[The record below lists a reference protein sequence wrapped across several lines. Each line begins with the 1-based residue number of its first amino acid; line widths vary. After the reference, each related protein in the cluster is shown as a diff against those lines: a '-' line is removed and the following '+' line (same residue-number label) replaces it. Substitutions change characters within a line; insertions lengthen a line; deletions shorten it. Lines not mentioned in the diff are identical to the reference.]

1 MTPDA
6 HTALSGG
13 PFGSPAAEPALPMD
27 RLLRIAATAT
37 TAPTVIAVV
46 SQGEG
51 ALTPIGAHG
60 LDRLVGGDGGPALPH
75 ALLTAVLTT
84 GLPIIVNDA
93 ATDHRCRDPRPGD
106 AAPAAFAGF
115 PIRDRREEPIGA
127 VALLD
132 RRARTWTTRELD
144 ITDEIAQLVS
154 AAHPRCTGRPGD
166 GGDTAFLVALLDTL
180 DTGVAACGPDGR
192 LRLFNRALRDML
204 GAEPGATGPAD
215 WAARFI
221 VNDLDGHPMPGDA
234 MPLARALRGERTRGV
249 EQLVGPRQRHVLVN
263 GLPIISADGTRL
275 GAVAAVHDISLR
287 RQAERLAECELQ
299 VCYALAD
306 AEDIATA
313 GAAVLRI
320 VGAAFGWSCGQL
332 WLADDGGDVLRCAAT
347 WSADAHC
354 CPEPPPAIL
363 GRGDGH
369 AGRAWKTN
377 AAVWEPGDIAHGG
390 SRSTA
395 LALPIRDG
403 DSTVG
408 VLAFTADTA
417 QEPGDPV
424 VALLSGI
431 AAHVGQFLHRTHAEA
446 LRLDLAAAR
455 DEYLGLIGHELRSP
469 LTVISTYL
477 ELLTAD
483 LPADHPQHDDLRSML
498 DAVERNAGTL
508 RRIIDQLIDL
518 AALDAGQLVVH
529 RVPID
534 LAALVRAAATA
545 GSGAVTVTGPASI
558 VVPGDRDRL
567 RQVID
572 HLLGNAVLYSPGGG
586 PVEVAV
592 HTDGDHATVTVADR
606 GIGIDPDELTVV
618 FGRFQ
623 RGRNVRH
630 QGYPGAGLGLSLSRS
645 VAEQHGGSLRLDGR
659 NGGGTVATL
668 TLPTA
673 DRT

>member
-1 MTPDA
+1 
-6 HTALSGG
+6 
-13 PFGSPAAEPALPMD
+13 MD

-46 SQGEG
+46 HQSDGTLMPLGGHG
-51 ALTPIGAHG
+51 A
-60 LDRLVGGDGGPALPH
+60 DRLGAGGGPARPD
-75 ALLTAVLTT
+75 ALLTAVITA

-93 ATDHRCRDPRPGD
+93 TADRRCAAPAA

-115 PIRDRREEPIGA
+115 PLRDRHEQPIGA
-127 VALLD
+127 LALVD
-132 RRARTWTTRELD
+132 RHAHAWTARELD
-144 ITDEIAQLVS
+144 IADEIAQLVS
-154 AAHPRCTGRPGD
+154 AAHPRCTGRRGD
-166 GGDTAFLVALLDTL
+166 GADTAFLTALLDTL

-192 LRLFNRALRDML
+192 LRLFNRALRGMV
-204 GAEPGATGPAD
+204 GADPGAAGPAD

-221 VNDLDGHPMPGDA
+221 VNDLDGHPIPGDA
-234 MPLARALRGERTRGV
+234 MPLARALRGEPARGV
-249 EQLVGPRQRHVLVN
+249 EQLIGPRQRHVLVN
-263 GLPIISADGTRL
+263 GLPIVGADGTRL

-299 VCYALAD
+299 VCCALAD
-306 AEDIATA
+306 AADIATA

-332 WLADDGGDVLRCAAT
+332 WLIDDGGDVLRCAAT
-347 WSADAHC
+347 WSAGAHQ

-377 AAVWEPGDIAHGG
+377 AAVWEPGDITHGG

-395 LALPIRDG
+395 LALPIRDA
-403 DSTVG
+403 DATLG

-477 ELLTAD
+477 ELLAAD
-483 LPADHPQHDDLRSML
+483 LPADHPRHDDLRSIL

-529 RVPID
+529 RVPVD
-534 LAALVRAAATA
+534 VAALVRAAAAAAA
-545 GSGAVTVTGPASI
+545 GEVTVHGPDSV

-567 RQVID
+567 RHVVD
-572 HLLGNAVLYSPGGG
+572 HLLANAVLYSPGAG
-586 PVEVAV
+586 PVEVTV
-592 HTDGDHATVTVADR
+592 HAGAAAASVTVADR
-606 GIGIDPDELTVV
+606 GIGIEPDELTVV

-645 VAEQHGGSLRLDGR
+645 VAEQHGGSLHLAGR
-659 NGGGTVATL
+659 DGGGTVATL
-668 TLPTA
+668 TLPA
-673 DRT
+673 AART